1 MRSLQENINRI
12 NQLMKL
18 VEGEQRFDNSIEKTI
33 NEFIDFVKK
42 ELKIENDVDVKLQN
56 DKDGIKTTAVY
67 KYAEGG
73 SPSENTEVKVYT
85 KDRALSD
92 ILRSIAHEMVHHKQ
106 NEDGKLDKKPSNV
119 GGQIEDEANA
129 KAGELLKKFGEKHP
143 EIYNNENKEEMGE
156 QEEGGGT
163 TSSPTMSTWETGL
176 QRGKANPLTISGD
189 KWETGISRGKANPL
203 W

>member
-1 MRSLQENINRI
+1 
-12 NQLMKL
+12 MKL
-18 VEGEQRFDNSIEKTI
+18 VEGEQRFDSSIEKTI

-67 KYAEGG
+67 KYEEGG

-106 NEDGKLDKKPSNV
+106 NEDGKLEKKPSNV

-129 KAGELLKKFGEKHP
+129 KAGELLKKFGEKNP
-143 EIYNNENKEEMGE
+143 EIYNNENKQEMGE
-156 QEEGGGT
+156 QEDGSVP
-163 TSSPTMSTWETGL
+163 SSTPMDKWETGI
-176 QRGKANPLTISGD
+176 QRGKANSIDPTS

>member
-1 MRSLQENINRI
+1 MKSLQENINRI
-12 NQLMKL
+12 NQLMRI
-18 VEGEQRFDNSIEKTI
+18 VEGEQRFDSSIEKTI

-42 ELKIENDVDVKLQN
+42 ELRIENDVDVKLQN

-67 KYAEGG
+67 KYEEGG

-119 GGQIEDEANA
+119 GGPIEDEANS

-143 EIYNNENKEEMGE
+143 EIYNNENKKEMGE
-156 QEEGGGT
+156 QEDGGET
-163 TSSPTMSTWETGL
+163 PSSPTMSTWETGL
-176 QRGKANPLTISGD
+176 QRGKANPLTISGE

>member
-18 VEGEQRFDNSIEKTI
+18 VEGEQRFDSSIEKTI

-73 SPSENTEVKVYT
+73 SPSENTEVKVYA

-129 KAGELLKKFGEKHP
+129 KAGELLKKFGQKYP
-143 EIYNNENKEEMGE
+143 EIYNNENKQEMGE
-156 QEEGGGT
+156 QEDGGET
-163 TSSPTMSTWETGL
+163 PSSPTMNKWETGI
-176 QRGKANPLTISGD
+176 QRGKANPIDPTS